1 MKHSVYYCLLGLH
14 QFVML
19 FFTSSSWAWLET
31 EPLWVW
37 AYVIILLCARESVCV
52 WVWACV
58 IIQLCERE
66 SVCDCERVW
75 WYSCVSVRV
84 CVIVSVC
91 DDTVV
96 WAWECVWVWACV
108 IQLWAWE
115 CVWLWTCEIQLCER
129 ESVCECERVS
139 VNCKN
144 SVCTNVTVILC
155 GYVGVCAWVWQ
166 REHVCVC
173 VWASLNP
180 RNVRRLQSNTQY
192 SQFRKAVQILSV
204 KSVR

>member
-1 MKHSVYYCLLGLH
+1 MGVTGNWTSVSVSICDNTVVCAWECVCLS
-14 QFVML
+14 VSVCDN
-19 FFTSSSWAWLET
+19 TVVWAWE
-31 EPLWVW
+31 
-37 AYVIILLCARESVCV
+37 CV
-52 WVWACV
+52 WLWASV
-58 IIQLCERE
+58 MIQLCERE